1 MTFSNINSSNVDSL
15 EAKWNYM
22 KGILNVGNND
32 ITPRSRQR
40 LDIEEPLTRDLNHKS
55 VNLRVKFYEVGNP
68 QIQYKYEEDGSIW
81 KTVNIKRKDEKL
93 SLSKSIRV
101 TIPIKKII
109 FAAHENKSI
118 TELNYK
124 QIKYR
129 DENLDINELYNI
141 TNLFIP
147 NSGGYIE
154 QENVS
159 QHDDRYDTA
168 SEHSPPSLDEQP
180 IDVEPRRGSDGLS
193 ASEPPEHD
201 DFNYDSDEELEL
213 EEYVCRGECF
223 YIDRKTNKVYQ
234 LDEDEDYEVVGDIN
248 SHPEDDNEL
257 ELELELEEYVSRG
270 ECFYIDRKTNKVY
283 QQDEDDDYEVVGDI
297 NSHPE
302 DEEE

>member
-1 MTFSNINSSNVDSL
+1 MTFSNINRSNVDSL

-32 ITPRSRQR
+32 ITPRSRQQ
-40 LDIEEPLTRDLNHKS
+40 LHIEEPLTRYLNHKS
-55 VNLRVKFYEVGNP
+55 VNLCVKFYEVGNP

-81 KTVNIKRKDEKL
+81 KRVNIKRKDENL
-93 SLSKSIRV
+93 SLSKGIRV

-124 QIKYR
+124 KIKYR

-168 SEHSPPSLDEQP
+168 SEHSPLSLDEQP

-193 ASEPPEHD
+193 ASEPPEHDDMEPRRGSDGLSVSEPPEHD

-223 YIDRKTNKVYQ
+223 YID
-234 LDEDEDYEVVGDIN
+234 I
-248 SHPEDDNEL
+248 
-257 ELELELEEYVSRG
+257 
-270 ECFYIDRKTNKVY
+270 KTNKVY
-283 QQDEDDDYEVVGDI
+283 QQDEEDDFIVVGDI
-297 NSHPE
+297 ISHPE

>member
-1 MTFSNINSSNVDSL
+1 MSLLTPSPCLVKMIYLTYNNTTNTIDEMSCININSSN
-15 EAKWNYM
+15 EASVKAKSNYLM
-22 KGILNVGNND
+22 DVVNLDNNMDTVVEDNNV
-32 ITPRSRQR
+32 IRSRQAR
-40 LDIEEPLTRDLNHKS
+40 DIEEPEPRCLNHKS

-68 QIQYKYEEDGSIW
+68 QIQYKYEEDESW
-81 KTVNIKRKDEKL
+81 KRVNIKRKDEKL
-93 SLSKSIRV
+93 SLSKGIRL

-109 FAAHENKSI
+109 LAAHENKSI

-129 DENLDINELYNI
+129 NENLDINELYNI

-180 IDVEPRRGSDGLS
+180 IDVEARRGSYGLS
-193 ASEPPEHD
+193 ASEPPARD
-201 DFNYDSDEELEL
+201 DFNYDSDEEIEI
-213 EEYVCRGECF
+213 EEYLSGGQAF
-223 YIDRKTNKVYQ
+223 YIDRKNNQVYQ
-234 LDEDEDYEVVGDIN
+234 KKGQGDNIELVGDI
-248 SHPEDDNEL
+248 
-257 ELELELEEYVSRG
+257 
-270 ECFYIDRKTNKVY
+270 I
-283 QQDEDDDYEVVGDI
+283 
-297 NSHPE
+297 SHPE

>member
-1 MTFSNINSSNVDSL
+1 MIDCKYNDTTNTIEYMTFSNINRSNVDSL

-81 KTVNIKRKDEKL
+81 KTVNIKRKDENL
-93 SLSKSIRV
+93 SLSKGIRV

-201 DFNYDSDEELEL
+201 DMEPRRGSDGLSVSEPPEHDDFNYDSDVELEL

-223 YIDRKTNKVYQ
+223 YID
-234 LDEDEDYEVVGDIN
+234 I
-248 SHPEDDNEL
+248 
-257 ELELELEEYVSRG
+257 
-270 ECFYIDRKTNKVY
+270 KTNKVY
-283 QQDEDDDYEVVGDI
+283 QQDEEDDFIVVGDI
-297 NSHPE
+297 ISHPE

>member
-1 MTFSNINSSNVDSL
+1 MTFSNINRSNVDSL

-32 ITPRSRQR
+32 ITPRSRQQ
-40 LDIEEPLTRDLNHKS
+40 LHIEEPLTRYLNHKS
-55 VNLRVKFYEVGNP
+55 VNLCVKFYEVGNP

-81 KTVNIKRKDEKL
+81 KRVNIKRKDENL
-93 SLSKSIRV
+93 SLSKGIRV

-124 QIKYR
+124 KIKYR

-201 DFNYDSDEELEL
+201 DMEPRRGSDGLSVSEPPEHDDFNYDSDEELEL

-223 YIDRKTNKVYQ
+223 YID
-234 LDEDEDYEVVGDIN
+234 I
-248 SHPEDDNEL
+248 
-257 ELELELEEYVSRG
+257 
-270 ECFYIDRKTNKVY
+270 KTNKVY
-283 QQDEDDDYEVVGDI
+283 QQDEEDDFIVVGDI
-297 NSHPE
+297 ISHPE

>member
-1 MTFSNINSSNVDSL
+1 MIYLTYNNTTNTIDEMSYSNINSSN
-15 EAKWNYM
+15 EASVKAKSNYLM
-22 KGILNVGNND
+22 DVVNLDTVVEDNNV
-32 ITPRSRQR
+32 IRSRHAR
-40 LDIEEPLTRDLNHKS
+40 DIEWRNLNHKS
-55 VNLRVKFYEVGNP
+55 VNLRVKFNEVGNP

-81 KTVNIKRKDEKL
+81 KTVNIKRKDENL
-93 SLSKSIRV
+93 SLSKGIRV

-109 FAAHENKSI
+109 LAAHENKSI

-180 IDVEPRRGSDGLS
+180 IDVEPRRGSDRLSASEPPAHDDMEPRRGSDGLS

-201 DFNYDSDEELEL
+201 DFNYDSDYVAV
-213 EEYVCRGECF
+213 EEYVCRGEIF
-223 YIDRKTNKVYQ
+223 YIDRTTNLVYSIDNNEQ
-234 LDEDEDYEVVGDIN
+234 VGDI
-248 SHPEDDNEL
+248 
-257 ELELELEEYVSRG
+257 
-270 ECFYIDRKTNKVY
+270 I
-283 QQDEDDDYEVVGDI
+283 
-297 NSHPE
+297 SHPE

>member
-1 MTFSNINSSNVDSL
+1 MIDCKYNDTTNTIEYMTFSNINRSNVDSL

-32 ITPRSRQR
+32 IMPRSRQR

-81 KTVNIKRKDEKL
+81 KTVNIKRKDENL
-93 SLSKSIRV
+93 SLSKGIRV

-129 DENLDINELYNI
+129 NENLDINELYNI

-193 ASEPPEHD
+193 VSEPPEHDDMEPRRGSDGLSESEPPEHD
-201 DFNYDSDEELEL
+201 DFNYDSDEEFEI

-234 LDEDEDYEVVGDIN
+234 QDEEDDFIVVGDI
-248 SHPEDDNEL
+248 
-257 ELELELEEYVSRG
+257 
-270 ECFYIDRKTNKVY
+270 I
-283 QQDEDDDYEVVGDI
+283 
-297 NSHPE
+297 SHPE

>member
-1 MTFSNINSSNVDSL
+1 MSYSNINSSNVASVK
-15 EAKWNYM
+15 AKSNYLM
-22 KGILNVGNND
+22 DVVNLDNNMDTVVEDNNV
-32 ITPRSRQR
+32 IRSRQAR
-40 LDIEEPLTRDLNHKS
+40 DIEWRYLNHKS
-55 VNLRVKFYEVGNP
+55 VNLRVKFNEVGNP

-81 KTVNIKRKDEKL
+81 KTVNIKRKDENL
-93 SLSKSIRV
+93 SLSKGIRV

-109 FAAHENKSI
+109 LAAHENKSI

-193 ASEPPEHD
+193 ASEPPAHDDMEPRRGSDGLSASEPPEHD
-201 DFNYDSDEELEL
+201 DFNYDSDYVAV
-213 EEYVCRGECF
+213 EEYVCRGEIF
-223 YIDRKTNKVYQ
+223 YIDRTTNLVYSIDNNEQ
-234 LDEDEDYEVVGDIN
+234 VGDI
-248 SHPEDDNEL
+248 
-257 ELELELEEYVSRG
+257 
-270 ECFYIDRKTNKVY
+270 I
-283 QQDEDDDYEVVGDI
+283 
-297 NSHPE
+297 SHPE